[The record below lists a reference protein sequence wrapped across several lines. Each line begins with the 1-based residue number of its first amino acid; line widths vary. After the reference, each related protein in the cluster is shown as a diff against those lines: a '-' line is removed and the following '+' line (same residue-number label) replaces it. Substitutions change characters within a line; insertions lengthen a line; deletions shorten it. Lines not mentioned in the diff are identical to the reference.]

1 MSDPTLELLRP
12 LAALAI
18 LASTAAVAAPAS
30 EDRAAASLQARA
42 AAARTSPVAAAEV
55 AALAA
60 PEPASSAADYRART
74 VTLHVLGVQQPG
86 TPDAFATVAD
96 VATWETRDVRV
107 GDAIGRNLLV
117 RAIGPDGV
125 VAADGAREVRLGVGR
140 DVAVRVVEHVFDA
153 AATPRGAHD
162 YDVDPAALS
171 RLRGLHG
178 TGAAGEV
185 VVIDQPAVKLTSV
198 DPRGVLAH
206 LGLREGDLL
215 WRFDGQPVGPADLDR
230 IATAVATPGS
240 GVHAVDLTRNG
251 AAFTV
256 SYYPR

>member
-1 MSDPTLELLRP
+1 MTARTLHPLRLAVA
-12 LAALAI
+12 LAALT
-18 LASTAAVAAPAS
+18 ASPSASPAAS
-30 EDRAAASLQARA
+30 GDRAAASARARA
-42 AAARTSPVAAAEV
+42 AAALAAPVSPAEV

-60 PEPASSAADYRART
+60 PEPASTPADYRARK

-86 TPDAFATVAD
+86 TPGAFATVAD

-107 GDAIGRNLLV
+107 GDAIGRNLVV
-117 RAIGPDGV
+117 RAIAADGV
-125 VAADGAREVRLGVGR
+125 VTAEGAREVRLEVGR
-140 DVAVRVVEHVFDA
+140 DVAVRVVEHAFDA

-162 YDVDPAALS
+162 LDVDPAVLA
-171 RLRGLHG
+171 RLRGAHG
-178 TGAAGEV
+178 TGATGEV
-185 VVIDQPAVKLTSV
+185 VVIDQPAVKLTAV

-206 LGLREGDLL
+206 LGLRQGDLL

-240 GVHAVDLTRNG
+240 GVHALDVTRNG